1 MSMDI
6 QKMKKKRL
14 DALHKSYAQVMKAM
28 EKPLDVN
35 EVDPEKLKISVSA
48 YDTAREVS
56 SNILEEIQVLQEA
69 LRDKTDDKA
78 KKEFFG
84 VESMLK
90 K

>member
-1 MSMDI
+1 
-6 QKMKKKRL
+6 
-14 DALHKSYAQVMKAM
+14 M

-56 SNILEEIQVLQEA
+56 SNILEEIQYLQES

>member
-1 MSMDI
+1 MDI
-6 QKMKKKRL
+6 KKMQQKRL
-14 DALHKSYAQVMKAM
+14 DALQKSYAQVMKAM

-56 SNILEEIQVLQEA
+56 SNILEEIQYLQES

>member
-1 MSMDI
+1 MDI
-6 QKMKKKRL
+6 KKMQQKRL
-14 DALHKSYAQVMKAM
+14 AALEKSYAQVMKAM

-56 SNILEEIQVLQEA
+56 SNILEEIKFLQES
-69 LRDKTDDKA
+69 LQDKTDKDN
-78 KKEFFG
+78 KKSFFG
-84 VESMLK
+84 VEDVLNK

>member
-1 MSMDI
+1 
-6 QKMKKKRL
+6 MKKKRL

>member
-1 MSMDI
+1 MDI